1 MRCTAPS
8 TVRSSGLE
16 RPTVKARHSRKYFG
30 RGKGV
35 VAYTLLCNHVP
46 LQGWLIGA
54 HEYEAHHVFDIWYRN
69 TSDIVRTALTGDM
82 HSVNKAN
89 FAILYWFG
97 PRFEPRF
104 TDLEAQLKDLHC
116 ADDTSL

>member
-1 MRCTAPS
+1 M
-8 TVRSSGLE
+8 
-16 RPTVKARHSRKYFG
+16 KARHSRKYFG

-69 TSDIVRTALTGDM
+69 TSDIVPAAIKAEMRQRTNWGRLLAPTTYNLPA
-82 HSVNKAN
+82 SREPQSR
-89 FAILYWFG
+89 
-97 PRFEPRF
+97 PRLP
-104 TDLEAQLKDLHC
+104 DW
-116 ADDTSL
+116 